1 MEKIKLEN
9 KKIVIEIVIDDV
21 GWSGWWGKKGD
32 YYEEYIKCRLKNIE
46 QDVCN
51 DVKKM
56 FESEIV
62 YVQAKLVIEDV
73 EKIVNV
79 EKIITT
85 DEKMDSRS
93 LKIIN

>member
-21 GWSGWWGKKGD
+21 GWADWGYKKGEVD
-32 YYEEYIKCRLKNIE
+32 EEYTKQKLNTLE
-46 QDVCN
+46 QDVCD

-79 EKIITT
+79 KKIITT
-85 DEKMDSRS
+85 DKKMDSR
-93 LKIIN
+93 LLLR

>member
-1 MEKIKLEN
+1 MEKINLVN

-21 GWSGWWGKKGD
+21 GWADWSYKNGEVD
-32 YYEEYIKCRLKNIE
+32 EEYTKRKLNNIE
-46 QDVCN
+46 YDVC
-51 DVKKM
+51 DAVKNM

-79 EKIITT
+79 KKNITT
-85 DEKMDSRS
+85 DKKMDSR
-93 LKIIN
+93 LLCK